1 MGLILLASEEKT
13 PSCAVFH
20 SATFYLSTTFQHL
33 QWLPFAIFYVTLW
46 MGVCRMRNSYSEP
59 SRGGA
64 AGSLQ
69 FTLGQVRVSAGF
81 E

>member
-46 MGVCRMRNSYSEP
+46 IGGMSDEKQLLGAIAWWRCWQPPVHFGP
-59 SRGGA
+59 SPC
-64 AGSLQ
+64 Q
-69 FTLGQVRVSAGF
+69 CWF
-81 E
+81 